1 MNCFNMHI
9 LLELTYLFKRCN
21 VVCVFE
27 IQFCKCREC
36 LCMLYRVSLT
46 ISRLCLLAHHD
57 QISHLANSLPRN
69 NPRCHC

>member
-46 ISRLCLLAHHD
+46 VSRLCLLA
-57 QISHLANSLPRN
+57 PRSDFTLSQQSTKE
-69 NPRCHC
+69 